1 MQEYVILLLT
11 NFILCQGLRENVA
24 LNKESRQSSTHYEKG
39 IPGVSSLAN
48 DGNKHQSLE
57 IPYIQLFCTHTMV
70 NELNYWWAVDLGQE
84 YSINSVTI
92 FNRLDCCSDRLSDIY
107 IYVYAP
113 TIASWSYFDQ
123 ESGQLCFYH
132 PGLVPG
138 IFSATCNRNLH
149 GRYVK
154 IYKDY
159 GYNIEGD
166 CLTLCEVEVY
176 IDETPNTGT
185 YCRQPNK
192 EPLDRFENI
201 VQHMSHTRCSLFCR
215 QTEGCLGF
223 SLATD
228 NSCSLFKTSQQVEI
242 ITNVVDYYERC

>member
-48 DGNKHQSLE
+48 DG
-57 IPYIQLFCTHTMV
+57 
-70 NELNYWWAVDLGQE
+70 
-84 YSINSVTI
+84 
-92 FNRLDCCSDRLSDIY
+92 DRLSDIY